1 MKVVDNIVQ
10 EMGCGEQCEVTLTS
24 DYTFTDLE
32 KTFLKIDDA
41 CFHKILFNIYLQDVK
56 KLAEFWQ
63 MSESEKFIVADVM
76 KYRGNKLLNWLLFF
90 SLYSVNKWIRVL
102 RLQSDICYQ
111 TLTTYYLNKQKWFLF
126 SICWTL

>member
-1 MKVVDNIVQ
+1 MILQNQNITFDVGHAEDFGVMKVVDNIVQ

-56 KLAEFWQ
+56 K
-63 MSESEKFIVADVM
+63 VG
-76 KYRGNKLLNWLLFF
+76 R
-90 SLYSVNKWIRVL
+90 
-102 RLQSDICYQ
+102 
-111 TLTTYYLNKQKWFLF
+111 
-126 SICWTL
+126 